1 MYKIKKLSFKY
12 EKNKNALKNIN
23 MDFSKGDIIGVIG
36 ENGCGKSTLFMNMT
50 GILKP
55 ESGEIL
61 YNGEKIKYGKKDLYN
76 LRKRVGMVFQD
87 PEKQIFYSKV
97 YDDIAFTMRNIGMD
111 EEQIK
116 IRIEKALEA
125 VNGSEFIDKPVQF
138 LSYGQKKRVAIA
150 SVIAMQNETVLLDE
164 PTSGLDPRSTDAV
177 VEIIKSMKKNG
188 TKVVIS
194 SHDMDLIYEICDYVY
209 VMNKGE
215 IIKEGN
221 SDDVFMDEKMIKN
234 AGLKTPWI
242 IKIYNELKNNKTNNN
257 ETNLEIIKTKFAQYK

>member
-1 MYKIKKLSFKY
+1 MNIQEIIAKKRDGMKLSKEEIGYFIINY
-12 EKNKNALKNIN
+12 TNGSIADYQASALIMAIYLN
-23 MDFSKGDIIGVIG
+23 
-36 ENGCGKSTLFMNMT
+36 
-50 GILKP
+50 
-55 ESGEIL
+55 
-61 YNGEKIKYGKKDLYN
+61 
-76 LRKRVGMVFQD
+76 
-87 PEKQIFYSKV
+87 
-97 YDDIAFTMRNIGMD
+97 GMD
-111 EEQIK
+111 EEEIK

-177 VEIIKSMKKNG
+177 VEIIKNMKKNG

>member
-1 MYKIKKLSFKY
+1 
-12 EKNKNALKNIN
+12 
-23 MDFSKGDIIGVIG
+23 
-36 ENGCGKSTLFMNMT
+36 
-50 GILKP
+50 
-55 ESGEIL
+55 
-61 YNGEKIKYGKKDLYN
+61 
-76 LRKRVGMVFQD
+76 
-87 PEKQIFYSKV
+87 
-97 YDDIAFTMRNIGMD
+97 
-111 EEQIK
+111 
-116 IRIEKALEA
+116 
-125 VNGSEFIDKPVQF
+125 
-138 LSYGQKKRVAIA
+138 
-150 SVIAMQNETVLLDE
+150 MQNETVLLDE

-177 VEIIKSMKKNG
+177 VEIIKIWKNG
-188 TKVVIS
+188 IKVVIS